1 MSITKTR
8 EVFSLPNVHYAR
20 NGEIFSKRIVSGRDN
35 IDVAQGE
42 SAGVTLLFVL
52 KNARKQGG
60 FALLSGRCF
69 IGKGAVRAARGCR
82 CKGQTTSSSCAE
94 RGTDLCRGCLWRVAP
109 RCRHDADSHTI
120 RDNPCRAGGHRSTR

>member
-8 EVFSLPNVHYAR
+8 EVFSLPNVHYAEMAKYFR
-20 NGEIFSKRIVSGRDN
+20 KELCQDGIILMCHKVNRRGRRCF
-35 IDVAQGE
+35 
-42 SAGVTLLFVL
+42 FVL

-60 FALLSGRCF
+60 CALLSGRCF

-82 CKGQTTSSSCAE
+82 CKGRTTSSSCAE

-109 RCRHDADSHTI
+109 RCRRDADSHTI

>member
-1 MSITKTR
+1 MNLYYLLLFKGLYIR
-8 EVFSLPNVHYAR
+8 QCVQFYCVFEH
-20 NGEIFSKRIVSGRDN
+20 RICTYYK
-35 IDVAQGE
+35 II
-42 SAGVTLLFVL
+42 FVL

-60 FALLSGRCF
+60 CALLSGRCF
-69 IGKGAVRAARGCR
+69 IGKGAVRAVRGCR

-109 RCRHDADSHTI
+109 RCRRDADSHTI